1 MSFTYTSRGLALAIL
16 LALVAVLVPAGALAQ
31 REDSGR
37 SRGQGQRLY
46 DRLDLTENQK
56 AKVNQI
62 LSDFQKP
69 GRELIDKVTAAR
81 LGMFDVIHADTV
93 DEESIAMAGEA
104 LGIAEADLA
113 LHKAKL
119 QQEIRTALTLDQI
132 RLQKSMNVQRR
143 IMLEENDGEAR
154 RGARQGGR

>member
-1 MSFTYTSRGLALAIL
+1 MSFTCTSRGLALAIL

-81 LGMFDVIHADTV
+81 LEIFDVIHADTV
-93 DEESIAMAGEA
+93 DDESIAMAGEA